1 MPPVSLCLNAGAMGR
16 IDAES
21 ETLIPIG
28 GYFGDAYAIQS
39 GALRENPTSG
49 PQAIGVQRGVAYTIE
64 ARAEV
69 QCVAHSLRA
78 GGFDA
83 SEDGTGRGT
92 PLVPIAFGWQ
102 NSSQQGASASTE
114 ITPTLDKSKTP
125 GVSVQMGVRRLT
137 PRECER
143 LQGFPDNYT
152 AIHGAA
158 DGPRY
163 KALGNSMAVN
173 VMRWI
178 GTRIAMV
185 DEISKAQ
192 ELTA

>member
-16 IDAES
+16 MDAES

-39 GALRENPTSG
+39 GALRENITSG

-78 GGFDA
+78 DGFDG

-102 NSSQQGASASTE
+102 NSSQQGASASAE
-114 ITPTLDKSKTP
+114 IAPTLDKSKTP
-125 GVSVQMGVRRLT
+125 GVSSPMGVRRLT

-143 LQGFPDNYT
+143 LQGFPDSYT
-152 AIHGAA
+152 DIPGAKN
-158 DGPRY
+158 GPRY

-178 GTRIAMV
+178 GMRIDMV
-185 DEISKAQ
+185 DSVEIEKERA
-192 ELTA
+192 A